1 MFDKEMLF
9 SCSFNKSKPKSDEKR
24 EKNCAEKKSSRGEV
38 KNMNL
43 LSELLMKNNNINTH
57 TDNEIERSKSEEN

>member
-9 SCSFNKSKPKSDEKR
+9 SCSFNKDRRRE
-24 EKNCAEKKSSRGEV
+24 EKNRAEKKSSRGEA

-43 LSELLMKNNNINTH
+43 LSELLMKNNNTNTH
-57 TDNEIERSKSEEN
+57 THTEDEIERSKSEEN